1 MKPLSI
7 KLYGLRMSN
16 YYSLT
21 KALLIE
27 KGVEFEEV
35 IAPPARDEEYLSRS
49 PMGKMP
55 AIEVDGRFMSESL
68 AIFQYLERLKPEPA
82 LLPSDPFE
90 AGKAIELAC
99 HIKLD
104 VELVARRCL
113 PELLFNKPISEDT
126 KKEVTKDLAK
136 GVKAVSRLALCDP
149 FVAGKEF
156 SVADLYLYFAYGLA
170 GQLAKNVVGVDL
182 LAETPKIAEL
192 IGRLEERPSIAR
204 VKAEAAA

>member
-1 MKPLSI
+1 MI

-27 KGVEFEEV
+27 KGLDFEE
-35 IAPPARDEEYLSRS
+35 IKAPPSQEDEYLERS

-55 AIEVDGRFMSESL
+55 SIEVNGRYLSESL
-68 AIFQYLERLKPEPA
+68 AIFNYVERIQPEPP

-90 AGKAIELAC
+90 AAKAMELAC

-113 PELLFNKPISEDT
+113 PELLFNKPVSEET
-126 KKEVTKDLAK
+126 KKEVRRDLAK
-136 GVKAVSRLALCDP
+136 GIRAVSRLAVCDP
-149 FVAGKEF
+149 HAAGKDF
-156 SVADLYLYFAYGLA
+156 SIADLYLFYGLGLA
-170 GQLAKNVVGVDL
+170 GTMAKRVVDVDL
-182 LAETPKIAEL
+182 LADQPRIADL
-192 IGRLEERPSIAR
+192 LGHLAERPSIAR
-204 VKAEAAA
+204 VAAETAG

>member
-1 MKPLSI
+1 MI

-27 KGVEFEEV
+27 KGLDFEEV
-35 IAPPARDEEYLSRS
+35 KAPPSQDEAYLARS

-55 AIEVDGRFMSESL
+55 AIEVGGRYLSESL
-68 AIFQYLERLKPEPA
+68 AIFHYLEELQPEPA

-90 AGKAIELAC
+90 AGKALELSL

-113 PELLFNKPISEDT
+113 PELLFGKPVSDET
-126 KKEVTKDLAK
+126 KAEVKRDLKK
-136 GVKAVSRLALCDP
+136 GVAAVSRLAVCDP
-149 FVAGKEF
+149 FAMGKDF
-156 SVADLYLYFAYGLA
+156 TIADLFMHFGFGLA
-170 GQLAKNVVGVDL
+170 GQLAKAVVGVDVFDGQPE
-182 LAETPKIAEL
+182 LAAL
-192 IGRLEERPSIAR
+192 VQRLPERPSIAR
-204 VKAEAAA
+204 VASEAAR